1 MQQAFEGKKS
11 LTKKWEEEIRKREVA
26 EGGGGYGKAHRC
38 NIDGHRR
45 FANVQDMGGGGGGS
59 GPNEPFDWGE
69 FGEVS
74 MATTSLILFVSTP
87 FPLFDFHCMRVVIFL
102 LCTSFLK

>member
-1 MQQAFEGKKS
+1 MEQAFEGKKS
-11 LTKKWEEEIRKREVA
+11 LTKKWEEEIRKREVV
-26 EGGGGYGKAHRC
+26 EGGGGGYG
-38 NIDGHRR
+38 DGIGGDG
-45 FANVQDMGGGGGGS
+45 DMGGGGGGGS

-87 FPLFDFHCMRVVIFL
+87 FPLFDFHCMCVVIFL
-102 LCTSFLK
+102 LCISFLK